1 MRLDK
6 AEYLSDGEINIYAQV
21 IDAEGNSNFPLTRD
35 NMEVKIDGEAAN
47 IEDIIVQPN
56 GEYLVRV
63 KAPTDPGE
71 HSIWMQVV
79 TSQGSAS
86 DSQSFRVS
94 GEIPTGTVSVSLNGS
109 VDDAT
114 QNWEYPTHYKAPVFR
129 RGMDNPTFILTLD
142 DQIPTGYEALFE
154 IYDANNQLIAKHHS
168 TNSPNPNEFDCLWKW
183 DDDVFGFSLV
193 PSSLPIGIYRV
204 NASLVNIND
213 PIDKH
218 NIGSDEFYVIFEF
231 DENQESFVTWDTEP
245 GYWSGGVNDRHDHS
259 LHIYDHREIL
269 KNAIEWAN
277 GAVTTED
284 AVDDISEL
292 ARRIDGQMVYHHA
305 LTDETWVFRL
315 DEYDNDFDTQPDEAD
330 ENWNYN
336 YEPYTDGRSGLGR
349 AYNTSDVTC
358 RLSVFGRCII
368 KNYDRAWVDG
378 SGNTYTD
385 RSRADRI
392 AWYLDTVEM
401 LKEDF
406 DPEDRIPDPEGPTA
420 SEPHQHSLG
429 VCDDYAMVAVGYLRA
444 IGVPSRLATGWFDS
458 DGHTWVQWNNVTGDE
473 KWHHLD
479 VDYGYKHS
487 EWEAED
493 SWKYNRLYY
502 HTDDGITWDHIW
514 VRDSEDVNDV
524 IDIAGGYNRLTHRS
538 MAYSTTRSEIICNY
552 KILGVPTFKPGK
564 ETTISINI
572 TNPTSE
578 SKTINV
584 TVLLI
589 SSYLPPGGTPSPLTG
604 ATKQVTIPAN
614 SEMIEEMNITVPGDA
629 SSGDYN
635 LEIYEEEN
643 LALQQATQVLA
654 EYEVTTEMPDEIVY
668 EQPFTF
674 STTIKNNATAPI
686 HNISVELDT
695 HYYFNTT
702 DPLKKEIAILNT
714 GESHT
719 FTWSLTPIWYGDLR
733 IDVGTSTSDAGSETK
748 MVTIPVLQTPELHI
762 TPQVPE
768 KVEKG
773 DDFFL
778 KATVSN
784 SGDIPSDPVILEI
797 TTPENVTA
805 NRTSVDL
812 GTIGAQEN
820 KTCTFRISQDESNDF
835 MILLTATSASATAEN
850 YAFINIAQS
859 NMWIDILKEDETP
872 GIEHHT
878 SVIETLYGEP
888 CNLTIY
894 VSNTGDGKLSNVQIL
909 TNVGVTKY
917 VGDISEGEARQ
928 VSIVFTPTTLGLS
941 GLNVTVR
948 SGEIEKEITRTLLVE
963 KFDFAVYIPKTRY
976 DLNEPV
982 PIDITITNEVP
993 NMRFVDLKIEINISG
1008 SNYNQVFDIPLLS
1021 LAPLETKNTVF
1032 TWDTTGV
1039 NDGTY
1044 IIVTSLMMAD
1054 REVMSDEKYIQFTVR
1069 CNSDARLNP
1078 QLIGYLILA
1087 TISHRRRFCNDNRDC
1102 AQHR

>member
-1 MRLDK
+1 M
-6 AEYLSDGEINIYAQV
+6 
-21 IDAEGNSNFPLTRD
+21 PL
-35 NMEVKIDGEAAN
+35 
-47 IEDIIVQPN
+47 
-56 GEYLVRV
+56 
-63 KAPTDPGE
+63 
-71 HSIWMQVV
+71 
-79 TSQGSAS
+79 
-86 DSQSFRVS
+86 
-94 GEIPTGTVSVSLNGS
+94 VSV
-109 VDDAT
+109 
-114 QNWEYPTHYKAPVFR
+114 Y
-129 RGMDNPTFILTLD
+129 
-142 DQIPTGYEALFE
+142 
-154 IYDANNQLIAKHHS
+154 
-168 TNSPNPNEFDCLWKW
+168 
-183 DDDVFGFSLV
+183 FS
-193 PSSLPIGIYRV
+193 
-204 NASLVNIND
+204 
-213 PIDKH
+213 
-218 NIGSDEFYVIFEF
+218 
-231 DENQESFVTWDTEP
+231 
-245 GYWSGGVNDRHDHS
+245 
-259 LHIYDHREIL
+259 
-269 KNAIEWAN
+269 
-277 GAVTTED
+277 
-284 AVDDISEL
+284 
-292 ARRIDGQMVYHHA
+292 HHA
-305 LTDETWVFRL
+305 QTDETWVFRL

-336 YEPYTDGRSGLGR
+336 YEPYSGGAWWINGY
-349 AYNTSDVTC
+349 AYNQSFYGVRKPSHLEID
-358 RLSVFGRCII
+358 LNGQWI
-368 KNYDRAWVDG
+368 DG
-378 SGNTYTD
+378 NGGHYHFAESGD
-385 RSRADRI
+385 KI
-392 AWYLDTVEM
+392 AWYLDAVKM

-479 VDYGYKHS
+479 VDYGYEHS

-524 IDIAGGYNRLTHRS
+524 IDIAGRYNRLTHRS

-589 SSYLPPGGTPSPLTG
+589 SPYLPPGGTPFPLTG

-702 DPLKKEIAILNT
+702 DPLRKEIAILNT

-733 IDVGTSTSDAGSETK
+733 IDVGVSTSDAGFETK

-812 GTIGAQEN
+812 GIIDAHKN
-820 KTCTFRISQDESNDF
+820 KTCSFLISQNESEDF
-835 MILLTATSASATAEN
+835 VILLNSTSLNATAES
-850 YAFINIAQS
+850 YAFINIIQP

-872 GIEHHT
+872 GIVQHT
-878 SVIETLYGEP
+878 SVIETLADEP
-888 CNLTIY
+888 CNLTVYI
-894 VSNTGDGKLSNVQIL
+894 SNTGDEKLSNIQIL
-909 TNVGVTKY
+909 TNVNVTKD
-917 VGDISEGEARQ
+917 VGDITEGEAKQ
-928 VSIVFTPTTLGLS
+928 ISIEFTPTTPGLS
-941 GLNVTVR
+941 ELNVTVK
-948 SGEIEKEITRTLLVE
+948 SDEIEKNVTRTLLVE
-963 KFDFAVYIPKTRY
+963 KFDFTASIPKTRY
-976 DLNEPV
+976 NRNEPV
-982 PIDITITNEVP
+982 PINISVTNEVP
-993 NMRFVDLKIEINISG
+993 DMRFVDLKIVINIS
-1008 SNYNQVFDIPLLS
+1008 NPIYNRTFEIPLLS
-1021 LAPLETKNTVF
+1021 LAPLETKNTSF
-1032 TWDTTGV
+1032 TWDTTEV
-1039 NDGTY
+1039 SNGTY
-1044 IIVTSLMMAD
+1044 TIGTSLVMANREVVSDEEKQVCIGKILLTDLPNVELVSADPTVTSINVTSLNLSEINETYKPEECIPLSAYMINSTGAGNFTLRFTDIPNANLITVYKINTTNQWLPLDTSTTTTNVTFTMDVGDYAVVFGSTVFVELYTGWNMISLPLKPAD
-1054 REVMSDEKYIQFTVR
+1054 LSASSV
-1069 CNSDARLNP
+1069 
-1078 QLIGYLILA
+1078 LA
-1087 TISHRRRFCNDNRDC
+1087 TIPNAGGIAYLWNASKGAYDAIYGDIELEPGRAYWVSVTGDGTWTPTGSEIHGTKVNLTPGWNMIGVPSALNTSVRNINITVGADTYTLVEAVQNGYIGGIFYSWNTANEEWDATIISDTAVLKPGTGYFANVKQAC
-1102 AQHR
+1102 AITYP